1 MSEREKARR
10 ELAEILSKP
19 FPKKKNDPQP
29 PPEDAQVYRI
39 IPGRQ
44 KRKWIAQPVAA
55 SAYVPYEPTSQD
67 ALLAETREA
76 VAQAAREARLR
87 DPSGLGLYRHET
99 LDELVKR
106 QNGND

>member
-55 SAYVPYEPTSQD
+55 SALV
-67 ALLAETREA
+67 RCRR
-76 VAQAAREARLR
+76 VACLR
-87 DPSGLGLYRHET
+87 ATWHNRHM
-99 LDELVKR
+99 R
-106 QNGND
+106 